1 MSQFTSAGSP
11 GTDHHCGWEYI
22 PVGTTVIVQQNKQM
36 VCFGTFVCDGD
47 LFIDGTFLLET

>member
-11 GTDHHCGWEYI
+11 GTDHHCGWSYI
-22 PVGTTVIVQQNKQM
+22 AVGQTVIIVENKQM

-47 LFIDGTFLLET
+47 LIIDGTLILET

>member
-36 VCFGTFVCDGD
+36 VCFGTFLCDGD